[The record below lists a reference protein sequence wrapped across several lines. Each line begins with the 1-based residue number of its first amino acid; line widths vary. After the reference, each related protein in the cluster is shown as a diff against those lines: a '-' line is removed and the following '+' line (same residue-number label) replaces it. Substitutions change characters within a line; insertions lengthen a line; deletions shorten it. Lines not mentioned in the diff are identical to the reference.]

1 MNQNLLPTGQIVNT
15 HGLRGHVKVMPW
27 ADDPDELL
35 DYERFF
41 IDGREYRVQHS
52 SRQKS
57 MILLKLEGVD
67 SIEDAARL
75 RQKEISIARE
85 DVELANG
92 VAFIADLIGLP
103 VLADGVEI
111 GKLTEV
117 LTLPGNDVYVVKGQ
131 REYLIPAVPQVF
143 IQSVDLDANRMD
155 VHILEGMASDEN

>member
-15 HGLRGHVKVMPW
+15 HGLKGHVKVMPW

-67 SIEDAARL
+67 SMEDAAKL

-85 DVELANG
+85 DVELEDG

-117 LTLPGNDVYVVKGQ
+117 LTLPGNDVYVVKGAHTYMIPVVK
-131 REYLIPAVPQVF
+131 EFVEEPDFASGTVTVHLI
-143 IQSVDLDANRMD
+143 
-155 VHILEGMASDEN
+155 EGMCTDEN